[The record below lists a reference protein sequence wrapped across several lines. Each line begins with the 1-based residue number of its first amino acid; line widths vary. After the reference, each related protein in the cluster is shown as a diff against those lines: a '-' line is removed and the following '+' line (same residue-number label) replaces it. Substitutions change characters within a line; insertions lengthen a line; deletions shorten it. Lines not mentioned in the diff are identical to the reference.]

1 MLRIE
6 FFFGGFMKEFLL
18 FIFTF
23 IVTLIFYELFVV
35 SKTKKKIANG
45 VKVKDIVEI
54 RYLVNRYNLDMKKI
68 DYNQLLQLVALLSS
82 FDISIVI
89 SIMLLINNF
98 VLEIIFAFVGII
110 ISILLSYH
118 LIYLFYKKKGMI
130 KND

>member
-1 MLRIE
+1 
-6 FFFGGFMKEFLL
+6 MKEFLL

-23 IVTLIFYELFVV
+23 FITLIFYEIFVV

-45 VKVKDIVEI
+45 LKVKDIVEI

-98 VLEIIFAFVGII
+98 ILEIIFAFVGII
-110 ISILLSYH
+110 VSILLSYH
-118 LIYLFYKKKGMI
+118 IIYLFYKKRGMI

>member
-1 MLRIE
+1 
-6 FFFGGFMKEFLL
+6 MKEFLL

-68 DYNQLLQLVALLSS
+68 DYNQLLQLVVLLSS